1 MTSFCV
7 RRALVLAACCAYSLA
22 QAVTAAAQAPGRIP
36 PPQQVALTTKD
47 GVQLKITYY
56 PSNAGQNAVPIV
68 MLHDFSETRAVFD
81 PLAKALQN
89 PRPPESPTAP
99 RTASRAVVTVDL
111 RGHGGSKTAMARDGS
126 ALELNAAR
134 FELEDFQSMVAFDM
148 EAVRSFL
155 VEQNDAGMLNLNK
168 VGVVGSGMGANV
180 AVMWA
185 ARDWATPPLA
195 ARKQGQDVK
204 ALVLLSPRWN
214 YRGLE
219 LRDAMQFPAVQQEL
233 SVFLAYG
240 RADRRIAKDCEN
252 IRKIFARYHPEPPAD
267 LVQTQKDFFVYEP
280 DTALQGTK
288 LLNSREFGMGPRI
301 ASFFEARLGS
311 QEFPWIQR
319 KKP

>member
-1 MTSFCV
+1 MTSSCV
-7 RRALVLAACCAYSLA
+7 PRALVLAACCAYSLA
-22 QAVTAAAQAPGRIP
+22 QTVTAAAQAPGRIP

-99 RTASRAVVTVDL
+99 RVASRAVVTVDL
-111 RGHGGSKTAMARDGS
+111 RGHGGSKTALAPDGS

-134 FELEDFQSMVAFDM
+134 FELEDFQAMVAFDM

-155 VEQNDAGMLNLNK
+155 VEQNDAGMLNLNSL
-168 VGVVGSGMGANV
+168 GVVGSGMGANV

-219 LRDAMQFPAVQQEL
+219 LRDAMQFPPVQQEL
-233 SVFLAYG
+233 SVLLAYG
-240 RADRRIAKDCEN
+240 RADRQITKDCEN

-311 QEFPWIQR
+311 REFPWIQR